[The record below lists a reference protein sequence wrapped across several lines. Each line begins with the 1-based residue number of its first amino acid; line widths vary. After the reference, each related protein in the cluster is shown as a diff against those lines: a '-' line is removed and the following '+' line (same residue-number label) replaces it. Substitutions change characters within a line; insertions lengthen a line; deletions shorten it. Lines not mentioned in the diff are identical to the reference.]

1 MSNNNTTKAPEDH
14 PDITKWWI
22 TIKRQAWF
30 AQWALVLQIP
40 ALIYFGLDSDATL
53 PLVLVNLGLLANA
66 AAYSGGSVLIDAIR
80 AWKGNDE

>member
-1 MSNNNTTKAPEDH
+1 MSNEETKAPEDH
-14 PDITKWWI
+14 PNPKGWWQ
-22 TIKRQAWF
+22 TIRRQAWI
-30 AQWALVLQIP
+30 AQWALILQIP

-53 PLVLVNLGLLANA
+53 PLVLVNLSLLASA